1 MSDSRALQSLL
12 IANRGEIA
20 IRVARTATELGLRTV
35 GIYATD
41 ESRALHVRR
50 VDQARSLGSE
60 GVGAYLDIERIVASA
75 LDAGCDGVHP
85 GYGFLSESA
94 AFARACSDRGLN
106 FVGPDVETL
115 ELFGDK
121 ARARALAAEC
131 GVPVL
136 PGTETSTSLADA
148 EEFFNQLG
156 PGASM
161 LVKALAGGGGRGIRL
176 VRDLAELPEA
186 FERCK
191 SIAGRTFG
199 VDDVYVEQYLANA
212 RHIEVQ
218 IVGDGTGA
226 VAHLGERDC
235 SIQRQHQ
242 KVIEVAPSP
251 GIDPDVRAAV
261 ITDALRIAGQVHYKG
276 VGTIEFLVAN
286 AAKGS
291 AASYAFIEANP
302 RLQVEHTITEEIYG
316 VDLVQ
321 AQLLLAAG
329 AKLDELG
336 LPDGDKPAAG
346 YAIQLRVNS
355 ETLAPDGVAAP
366 SFGVVTEFEPPTGA
380 GIRVDSLGHVGHD
393 VSARY
398 DSLLAKVIV
407 RSHTPAFEGAVRNAG
422 SALRDFTLA
431 GVDTNLPLLR
441 ALVGTEWF
449 RSGEWDTEVL
459 ERRLGE
465 LVEETAATTQQAPG
479 DGANVIA
486 PMNGTIVSI
495 DVAPGQAV
503 AAGQQLAVL
512 EAMKMEHVVA
522 ADVGGVIL
530 HVDVGVGDTVTKGAP
545 LILIDAAA
553 QGATLEEAGEE
564 WDPDH
569 VRDDLAAVIARHEVG
584 LDAARSADI
593 ERHHRIGHRSA
604 RENIADLC
612 DPGSFIEYGP
622 LVVAAQRQRR
632 SMQDLIENTPADGMV
647 TGLGRV
653 NGDMFSADRAQCV
666 VMSYDYTVLAGTQG
680 HRNHEKKD
688 RMFELAEQWRLP
700 VVLFAEGGGG
710 RPGDTDSATVAGLD
724 VKAFHLFGRLSGLVP
739 LVGIVAG
746 RCFAGNAALAGCCD
760 VLIATEDT
768 TIGMGGPAMIEGGGL
783 GVYRPEEVGPMQVQV
798 PNGVVDVSVADEAEA
813 VRVAKKYLSYFQG
826 ATATGES
833 ADQRLLRA
841 LIPENRLR
849 AYDVRA
855 VVETLADTGSVLEL
869 RRSFGVGM
877 VTALARIDGKPLGVV
892 ANNPMHLAGAVD
904 ADGADKAARFMQ
916 LCDAFDLPILFLCD
930 TPGLM
935 VGPDAEQTAL
945 VRHAARMFV
954 VGANLTVPFG
964 TIILRKAY
972 GLGAQTMAG
981 GSFRAPR
988 FTVAWPTGEFGGMG
1002 LEGAVRL
1009 GFRRELEAI
1018 EDPAERQQAFERMVA
1033 ASYERGKALN
1043 AAPYFEFDDV
1053 IDPADSRQWVTSALL
1068 SDPPAPRRTTKKRP
1082 CVDTW

>member
-1 MSDSRALQSLL
+1 LSDAGAIRSLL
-12 IANRGEIA
+12 VANRGEIA
-20 IRVARTATELGLRTV
+20 IRVARTATELGIRTV
-35 GIYATD
+35 GVHAAD
-41 ESRALHVRR
+41 ESQALHVRR
-50 VDQARSLGSE
+50 VDEARSLGSE
-60 GVGAYLDIERIVASA
+60 GVAAYLDIERITAIA
-75 LDAGCDGVHP
+75 LDAGCDAVHP

-94 AFARACSDRGLN
+94 AFARACAERGLT
-106 FVGPDVETL
+106 FVGPGAETL

-121 ARARALAAEC
+121 ARARALAVEC
-131 GVPVL
+131 AVPVL
-136 PGTETSTSLADA
+136 SGTDTSTSLAEA
-148 EEFFNQLG
+148 EEFFKQLG

-161 LVKALAGGGGRGIRL
+161 LVKALAGGGGRGIRV
-176 VRDLAELPEA
+176 VRELAELPEA
-186 FERCK
+186 FERCT
-191 SIAGRTFG
+191 SIASRAFG
-199 VDDVYVEQYLANA
+199 VVDVYVEQYLADA

-218 IVGDGTGA
+218 IVGDGTGD

-242 KVIEVAPSP
+242 KVIEVAPGP
-251 GIDPDVRAAV
+251 GIDADLRAAV
-261 ITDALRIAGQVHYKG
+261 ISAALRIAGRVRYDG

-286 AAKGS
+286 EAGS
-291 AASYAFIEANP
+291 AAASYAFIEANP
-302 RLQVEHTITEEIYG
+302 RLQVEHTVTEEIYG

-329 AKLDELG
+329 AKLDELT
-336 LPDGDKPAAG
+336 LPDGDSPAAG
-346 YAIQLRVNS
+346 YAIQLRVNA
-355 ETLAPDGVAAP
+355 ETMTPDGVATP
-366 SFGVVTEFEPPTGA
+366 STGIVTEFEPPTGP
-380 GIRVDSLGHVGHD
+380 GVRVDSLSHVGHD

-407 RSHTPAFEGAVRNAG
+407 RSHVPAFEAAVRKAE
-422 SALRDFTLA
+422 SALGDFALA
-431 GVDTNLPLLR
+431 GVDTNLQLLR
-441 ALVGTEWF
+441 AIVGTEWF
-449 RSGEWDTEVL
+449 RAGEWDTESL
-459 ERRLGE
+459 ERRIGE
-465 LVEETAATTQQAPG
+465 LVEASVATTQARG
-479 DGANVIA
+479 DGANVVA
-486 PMNGTIVSI
+486 AMNGTIVSI
-495 DVAPGQAV
+495 DVAPGEAV
-503 AAGQQLAVL
+503 AAGQQLAVI
-512 EAMKMEHVVA
+512 EAMKMEHVVT
-522 ADVGGVIL
+522 ADVGGVVL
-530 HVDVGVGDTVTKGAP
+530 QVACAVGDTVTKGAS
-545 LILIDAAA
+545 LVLIDAAA
-553 QGATLEEAGEE
+553 EGATLEEVDEE
-564 WDPDH
+564 WDPEH
-569 VRDDLAAVIARHEVG
+569 VRDDLAAVIARHDLG

-653 NGDMFSADRAQCV
+653 NGDVFSADRAQCV

-724 VKAFHLFGRLSGLVP
+724 VMAFHLFGRLSGLVP

-813 VRVAKKYLSYFQG
+813 VRVAKQYLSYFQG
-826 ATATGES
+826 ATASGES
-833 ADQRLLRA
+833 ADQRMLRA

-877 VTALARIDGKPLGVV
+877 VTALARIDGKPLGIV

-930 TPGLM
+930 TPGIM
-935 VGPDAEQTAL
+935 VGPDAEKTAL

-954 VGANLTVPFG
+954 VGANLAVPFG